1 MKEGSV
7 KKVLG
12 KKVNRRNF
20 LKVAG
25 AAAGFAGAYS
35 IGAPFVHAQ
44 KRTVNLRLL
53 NQETDPNTIQMLNKS
68 FEEYKT
74 KTGVQI
80 TMDSVPSTDVFTKLS
95 TSIKAGQPYD
105 IANVLFVGDVLILAD
120 SGNLV
125 PMTPFI
131 DEIGR
136 KDFGPNIL
144 FPMKGEIWGY
154 PYDYNFATLF
164 YRSDWLEKNKMEV
177 PKTWDEVLKVSQSFV
192 ADTNNDGKPDQFG
205 SVFPIASNGAS
216 NWLSFAWLWAEQIK
230 LLGSD
235 WSVIIDSPEN
245 KPKMVKFLQ
254 FFKGLYETMPP
265 GVPQV
270 AYGEMLN
277 LFGTEKVGIST
288 YSGRLIHH
296 LERFAP
302 SLTDK
307 FVMSTYP
314 DASGKN
320 QAVNHGYD
328 WWLAIKTSNSDESMK
343 FIKWFINEKL
353 IEFYSTVILHY
364 QPTRLSIYEDPR
376 WLSHP
381 LVKKHMKSVEFM
393 KGLLTRKDLIIDAI
407 DLQGPAV
414 DVRGGKLFES
424 FVMPEMLQSLVLKK
438 TDPVACVEETATK
451 MRKIIQK

>member
-1 MKEGSV
+1 MEEKIAGKAIE
-7 KKVLG
+7 KKVD
-12 KKVNRRNF
+12 RRSF

-25 AAAGFAGAYS
+25 ATAGVVGAYT

-44 KRTVNLRLL
+44 KRNVTLRFL
-53 NQETDPNTIQMLNKS
+53 NQETDPGTIKMLNQI

-80 TMDSVPSTDVFTKLS
+80 VMDSVPSTDVFIKLT

-105 IANVLFVGDVLILAD
+105 IGNILFVGDVLLLAD

-144 FPMKGEIWGY
+144 FPLKGEIWGY
-154 PYDYNFATLF
+154 PYDYNFAYLY
-164 YRSDWLEKNKMEV
+164 YRSDWLEKSKMGI
-177 PKTWDEVLKVSQSFV
+177 PNTWDEMLKVSQSFV
-192 ADTNNDGKPDQFG
+192 ADTDKDGRPDRFG
-205 SVFPIASNGAS
+205 AVFPIASGGAT
-216 NWLSFAWLWAEQIK
+216 NWLSFAWLWAEKVK
-230 LLGSD
+230 LLGND
-235 WSVIIDSPEN
+235 WSVIIDSPEM
-245 KPKMVKFLQ
+245 KPKMIKFLQ
-254 FFKGLYETMPP
+254 FFKALYDTMPP

-302 SLTDK
+302 ALADK
-307 FVMSTYP
+307 YVLSAYP
-314 DASGKN
+314 DSSGKSK
-320 QAVNHGYD
+320 AVNHGYD
-328 WWLAIKTSNSDESMK
+328 WWMVMKTKNSDESMK
-343 FIKWFINEKL
+343 FIKWFVKEKL
-353 IEFYSTVILHY
+353 IDFYSTIILHY

-376 WLSHP
+376 WSNNP
-381 LVKKHMKSVEFM
+381 MVKKHKKAVDFM
-393 KGLLTRKDLIIDAI
+393 KGLLTRKDIIIDAI

-424 FVMPEMLQSLVLKK
+424 FVLPEMLQSLVLKK
-438 TDPVACVEETATK
+438 TDPAACLEETAAK

>member
-1 MKEGSV
+1 MEE
-7 KKVLG
+7 KVVEKVFA
-12 KKVNRRNF
+12 KKVNRRSF

-25 AAAGFAGAYS
+25 ATAGVMGAYTV
-35 IGAPFVHAQ
+35 GAPFVHAQ
-44 KRTVNLRLL
+44 KRTVTLRFL
-53 NQETDPNTIQMLNKS
+53 NQETDPGTIKMLNQT

-74 KTGVQI
+74 KTGVEI
-80 TMDSVPSTDVFTKLS
+80 IMDSVPSTDVFIKLT

-105 IANVLFVGDVLILAD
+105 IGNILFVGDVLLLAD

-144 FPMKGEIWGY
+144 FPLKGEIWGY
-154 PYDYNFATLF
+154 PYDYNFATLY
-164 YRSDWLEKNKMEV
+164 YRSDWLEKNKMGI
-177 PKTWDEVLKVSQSFV
+177 PNTWDEMLKVSQSFV
-192 ADTNNDGKPDQFG
+192 VDTNKDGRPDHYG
-205 SVFPIASNGAS
+205 SVFPIASGGAT
-216 NWLSFAWLWAEQIK
+216 NWLSFAWLWAEKVK
-230 LLGSD
+230 LLGND
-235 WSVIIDSPEN
+235 WSVIIDSPEM

-254 FFKGLYETMPP
+254 FFKALYETMPP

-302 SLTDK
+302 ALADK
-307 FVMSTYP
+307 YVLAAYP
-314 DASGKN
+314 DSRGQNK
-320 QAVNHGYD
+320 AVNHGYD
-328 WWLAIKTSNSDESMK
+328 WWMVMKTKKSDESMK
-343 FIKWFINEKL
+343 FMKWFIKEKL
-353 IEFYSTVILHY
+353 IDFYSTVILHY

-376 WLSHP
+376 WFNHP
-381 LVKKHMKSVEFM
+381 LVKKHKKAVDFM
-393 KGLLTRKDLIIDAI
+393 KGLLTRKDIIIDAI

-414 DVRGGKLFES
+414 DIRPAKLFES
-424 FVMPEMLQSLVLKK
+424 FVMPEMLQNLVLRN
-438 TDPVACVEETATK
+438 TDPVACVEEAAVK